1 MQMGSRTAYLPAVSR
16 EGRMTKMLGGTRVSI
31 AVMIL
36 AAVLSIT
43 GIQHVFAPL
52 PVGPA
57 LHQQH

>member
-1 MQMGSRTAYLPAVSR
+1 
-16 EGRMTKMLGGTRVSI
+16 MTKMLGGTRVSI